1 MQLSTLNN
9 TSSSHAPSA
18 LPLLKSD
25 GPLVA
30 AASHRAAGTGLW
42 LTLAYGVLA
51 LVVIVSLGTTL
62 LALALGWVID
72 HAFSRR
78 VLARVRGSSLQVGPH
93 QLPEIEQC
101 VRNFAMRLS
110 MAEPPMVLV
119 AEASELN
126 AIALRIGKRKCILL
140 LDDVIWG
147 AVEYGLPDALRFVIA
162 HELAH
167 HALGHT
173 GALRSYLRIV
183 VPRLSRLDE
192 LSADAVALQLVGTR
206 EAAHEGLMMLTVGPQ
221 LLKYINREQL
231 LRQAS
236 EVTRDKA
243 TRKAERPLTH
253 PLLMRRLQMLCE
265 VPLADGSTSLASA
278 TRSR

>member
-1 MQLSTLNN
+1 MQLSTRDHA
-9 TSSSHAPSA
+9 SSSHATA
-18 LPLLKSD
+18 TLPLLRSD
-25 GPLVA
+25 GPPVA
-30 AASHRAAGTGLW
+30 AASHRAAGTGFW
-42 LTLAYGVLA
+42 LTLAYGA
-51 LVVIVSLGTTL
+51 LTFLVIASLGITL
-62 LALALGWVID
+62 LGLALGWVVD
-72 HAFSRR
+72 HVFSRR
-78 VLARVRGSSLQVGPH
+78 ILARLRGSSLQVGQN
-93 QLPEIEQC
+93 QLSEIDQC
-101 VRNFAMRLS
+101 VRNFARRLS
-110 MAEPPMVLV
+110 MTEPPMVLV

-147 AVEYGLPDALRFVIA
+147 AVDYGLPDALRFVIA

-236 EVTRDKA
+236 EVSRDKA
-243 TRKAERPLTH
+243 TQKAERPLTH
-253 PLLMRRLQMLCE
+253 PLLLRRLQTLCE
-265 VPLADGSTSLASA
+265 VPLTEGSPSLVSG
-278 TRSR
+278 TRSS